1 MKRAIFKNVSLI
13 LCAALYLVFV
23 FVMTQTKFVY
33 AAEVDNE
40 IVLEELTSDP
50 NFNPEDYPDDPED
63 FSLQVIQIGEDVD
76 KNLYLYIYQ
85 PSHNSID
92 LLGMSVS
99 ISYGFSNNGANLSPQ
114 MYELE
119 LVSTSGVFDKY
130 LVKDFAESTGSN
142 TQGQRYYNI
151 VAIYREFNSV
161 IDSSID
167 YGETDEIG
175 YSVGQQ
181 WYAYDV
187 NNSVSYQM
195 NTFKTLEVTINL
207 LEYLEFNNG
216 FCWENLIMSQI
227 DQGYV
232 WFAAFNL
239 EDYAALHIYDADIS
253 FRVRTVEI
261 FTQFLAPT
269 ETTYG
274 EWEDK
279 VITLT
284 DADVMSH
291 QGDGL
296 WAREY
301 SWNRIQSA
309 SDFLSTAEANK
320 VEVTE
325 ATRTKV
331 EQSQWV
337 FSFYETE
344 YLRQVSTA
352 SNSIFER
359 YSEVEEFA
367 ILRIKFMDT
376 NHKTF
381 DLGVVSDK
389 VSADDISGGY
399 GGLKDIEEIM
409 SDIGALFEKVA
420 MIIGI
425 ILLVVIVI
433 ALLGFVTPVSNILK
447 FIFKAIVF
455 VITLPFRIIKGLFKK
470 GG

>member
-1 MKRAIFKNVSLI
+1 
-13 LCAALYLVFV
+13 
-23 FVMTQTKFVY
+23 MTQTKFVY

-40 IVLEELTSDP
+40 IVLEELSGDP

-63 FSLQVIQIGEDVD
+63 FSLKVIQIGEDED
-76 KNLYLYIYQ
+76 KNLYLYVYQ

-92 LLGMSVS
+92 LLGLSVS
-99 ISYGFSNNGANLSPQ
+99 ISYGFSSNGANLSPQ
-114 MYELE
+114 MYDLE

-167 YGETDEIG
+167 FGETDEIG

-187 NNSVSYQM
+187 NNSVSYEM
-195 NTFKTLEVTINL
+195 NTFETLDVTINFIGFS
-207 LEYLEFNNG
+207 EFNNG
-216 FCWENLIMSQI
+216 FHWENLIMSQI

-239 EDYAALHIYDADIS
+239 EDYAALHIYNADIS

-301 SWNRIQSA
+301 SWNRIQTS
-309 SDFLSTAEANK
+309 SDFISTVENNKASISDEAKNK
-320 VEVTE
+320 IQE
-325 ATRTKV
+325 
-331 EQSQWV
+331 SQWV

-344 YLRQVSTA
+344 YLWQASMA
-352 SNSIFER
+352 SNSTYEK

-376 NHKTF
+376 NQKIF

-389 VSADDISGGY
+389 VTADSIPDIS
-399 GGLKDIEEIM
+399 GGLKDIEDIM
-409 SDIGALFEKVA
+409 NDISDLFERVI